1 MIKRLLFNNLGW
13 KLLSVLLAFVLWIAV
28 ASEPELATSISVPIL
43 FRNIPDDLDISS
55 EVLERVHLE
64 IRGPARR
71 LTPESL
77 SQVAVVLNLA
87 DAQPGER
94 TFTIHDRDVR
104 QLPIGVVFYRA
115 VPSQVGLRFERLL
128 SRDVPIQPVY
138 SKPPPDGYSIVKYWF
153 NPSKVRIRGPE
164 GHVRPID
171 HVTSDPIDLSGVVSR
186 KEMRV
191 QVRVGDAQVRL
202 EAAPAVT
209 YGVELTKVSDRGRK

>member
-1 MIKRLLFNNLGW
+1 LIKRILIDNIGW
-13 KLLSVLLAFVLWIAV
+13 KLLSVLLAFLLWAGV

-43 FRNIPDDLDISS
+43 FRNIPDDLDISA

-64 IRGPARR
+64 IRGPAGR

-77 SQVAVVLNLA
+77 SQTAVVLNLS

-153 NPSKVRIRGPE
+153 SPAKVRILGPE

-171 HVTSDPIDLSGVVSR
+171 HVTSDPIDLSGVVSK
-186 KEMRV
+186 KELRV
-191 QVRVGDAQVRL
+191 QVRVGDPQVRL
-202 EAAPAVT
+202 EAAPVVK
-209 YGVELTKVSDRGRK
+209 YSVELIKVSDKGRR

>member
-1 MIKRLLFNNLGW
+1 LIKLIKRILIENLGW
-13 KLLSVLLAFVLWIAV
+13 KVLSVALAFLLWAAV

-43 FRNIPDDLDISS
+43 FRNIPDDMDISS

-77 SQVAVVLNLA
+77 AQTAVVLNLS
-87 DAQPGER
+87 DVQPGER

-138 SKPPPDGYSIVKYWF
+138 SKPPPDGYRIVSYWF
-153 NPSKVRIRGPE
+153 SPAKVRVRGPE
-164 GHVRPID
+164 GHVQPI
-171 HVTSDPIDLSGVVSR
+171 HNVMSDPIDLSGVVSK
-186 KEMRV
+186 KEVRV
-191 QVRVGDAQVRL
+191 QVRVGDPQVRL
-202 EAAPAVT
+202 EAAPVVT
-209 YGVELTKVSDRGRK
+209 YSVEMTKVRR

>member
-1 MIKRLLFNNLGW
+1 MIKRIVIDNLGW
-13 KLLSVLLAFVLWIAV
+13 KLLSISLAFLLWVAV

-43 FRNIPDDLDISS
+43 FRHIPDDLDISS

-77 SQVAVVLNLA
+77 SQTAVVLNLS
-87 DAQPGER
+87 DVQPGER
-94 TFTIHDRDVR
+94 TFTIHDWNVR

-138 SKPPPDGYSIVKYWF
+138 SKPPPDGYRIVSYGF
-153 NPSKVRIRGPE
+153 SPQKVRIRGPE

-171 HVTSDPIDLSGVVSR
+171 HVTSDPIDLSGVVSKR
-186 KEMRV
+186 EMRV
-191 QVRVGDAQVRL
+191 RVRVGDPQVRL
-202 EAAPAVT
+202 EEAPVVK
-209 YGVELTKVSDRGRK
+209 YSVETSKVGLKEPH

>member
-1 MIKRLLFNNLGW
+1 MIKRIFIENLGW
-13 KLLSVLLAFVLWIAV
+13 KLLSIALACLLWAGV

-64 IRGPARR
+64 IRGPAGR

-77 SQVAVVLNLA
+77 AQTAVVLNLS
-87 DAQPGER
+87 DVQPGER

-104 QLPIGVVFYRA
+104 QLPIGVAFYRA

-128 SRDVPIQPVY
+128 LRDVPIQPVY
-138 SKPPPDGYSIVKYWF
+138 SKPPPDGYRIASYWF
-153 NPSKVRIRGPE
+153 SPAKVRVRGPE

-186 KEMRV
+186 REMRV
-191 QVRVGDAQVRL
+191 QVRVGDPQVRL
-202 EAAPAVT
+202 EGAPAVT
-209 YGVELTKVSDRGRK
+209 YSVETTKVANK